1 MVPWIKRW
9 RDWAMNDLWPLFRS
23 AAGPP
28 QQALHYNFE
37 KAGLTLENQPIPW
50 NAEAVLVEASVK
62 LPASAKR
69 ERGDFLLILADP
81 AQVIPAE
88 ALRQEEA
95 DGHARLFFR
104 FDVPPRGTSAELRYR
119 GRPLGRLE
127 LPVLAQ
133 EDFLN
138 QLNLQL
144 PTVHVGLGE
153 QTVVCQTFVNTQC
166 QGLHASAV
174 LASPTSLAPVADLN
188 LRVELC
194 REEGDLVV
202 TVPIHLSS
210 SQLRSRQALIT
221 ASLPRPRRIGA
232 CLIRWM
238 LGDRALAAHKI
249 RGISKKQFLRSL
261 RISSTR
267 FALHRESGEIS
278 IVRSLPTRDGAL
290 ALEGITRLSP
300 CFLVT
305 SGETGMAGLA
315 TLQVRAQVAGAIQA
329 PLIQEQ
335 ELLITDGPI
344 FFLPGTLE
352 GMLDASDVL
361 KVQHFSLESPEGR
374 LGLLPLSPAPTAH
387 FNSEGGF
394 EPADEFVWSSAAEE
408 QLNEK
413 LGKLLGGM

>member
-1 MVPWIKRW
+1 MQPWIKRW
-9 RDWAMNDLWPLFRS
+9 RDWAMNDLLPLFRS

-28 QQALHYNFE
+28 PQALHFSFE

-50 NAEAVLVEASVK
+50 NAEAVLVEAHVRK
-62 LPASAKR
+62 LSPAALRCKA
-69 ERGDFLLILADP
+69 DFHLHLLP
-81 AQVIPAE
+81 SGQNVMAE
-88 ALRQEEA
+88 TLRQEEP
-95 DGHARLFFR
+95 DGTARLFFR
-104 FDVPPRGTSAELRYR
+104 FPVPPGSANAELRWR
-119 GRPLGRLE
+119 GRAIGKLE
-127 LPVLAQ
+127 LPVLTE
-133 EDFLN
+133 EDFLS
-138 QLNLQL
+138 QLHLQL

-166 QGLHASAV
+166 QGLQASAV
-174 LASPTSLAPVADLN
+174 LSSASSLAPLTDLN

-194 REEGDLVV
+194 REEGEVTS
-202 TVPIHLSS
+202 TVPVNLSS
-210 SQLRSRQALIT
+210 SQLRARQALIT
-221 ASLPRPRRIGA
+221 VGLPRPRRIGT

-238 LGDRALAAHKI
+238 LGDRMLAAQKV

-267 FALHRESGEIS
+267 FVLQRDKGDIS
-278 IVRSLPTRDGAL
+278 IVRSLPTREGAL
-290 ALEGITRLSP
+290 NLDGITRIGP
-300 CFLVT
+300 CFLIS
-305 SGETGMAGLA
+305 SGEAGMAGLA
-315 TLQVRAQVAGAIQA
+315 SLEVRAQLAGAIQA

-344 FFLPGTLE
+344 PFVPGTV
-352 GMLDASDVL
+352 DVYDL
-361 KVQHFSLESPEGR
+361 VKVQHFALESPEGR

-394 EPADEFVWSSAAEE
+394 EPADDFAWSPAAEE